1 MPRWLKLKPRWHPLP
16 SHQMR
21 NEWRASGSTV
31 RDDKSNTLCR
41 QVAILLP
48 NYVNLPEISFVER
61 FCGHPRFDLLA
72 FCPCIRRFRLICQRP
87 SIRTENTT
95 STTSTSSATFVTCWT
110 REYRLTVSVSACVC
124 VAFLIVADD
133 SMKTFTKLL
142 QSNEQRHKSSTFV
155 LN

>member
-1 MPRWLKLKPRWHPLP
+1 MPPWLKLKPRWRPLP
-16 SHQMR
+16 SQRMR
-21 NEWRASGSTV
+21 NEWRASESTV
-31 RDDKSNTLCR
+31 RDDKSNNLCR
-41 QVAILLP
+41 QVPILLL
-48 NYVNLPEISFVER
+48 NVNRSEISFVER
-61 FCGHPRFDLLA
+61 FYGHPRFDLLA
-72 FCPCIRRFRLICQRP
+72 FCPCIRRFRLISQRP

-110 REYRLTVSVSACVC
+110 REHRLSVSVCACVC

-142 QSNEQRHKSSTFV
+142 QSNEQHHKSSTFV